1 VAAAVFLFF
10 LTFGQPALWLRALLL
25 LALAG
30 GVAWT
35 FRSPR

>member
-1 VAAAVFLFF
+1 VFLFY
-10 LTFGQPALWLRALLL
+10 LTFGQPALWLRTLLL
-25 LALAG
+25 FVLAG